1 MGERAVDDRWATG
14 QLIGA
19 SRARRALARFNSD
32 VGKAAAVA
40 VAYFVGAEIAFF
52 IGTLSDKIFAPF
64 WPPNI
69 ILFCALVLVPWKRW
83 WVYILAALPAH
94 VAAELGVG
102 MGALQLL
109 VAFATNV
116 SVAVLNAAA
125 AQRFVGEQPWFSDVR
140 KTWLYVL
147 ITALASPAIVALA
160 GAFVPILGGGSIED
174 FGLHWT
180 QWFASNSLGSLA
192 LGPIVLI
199 LLADA
204 SLPSRPALRTIE
216 AVVIGAALVV
226 VCAVAFEV
234 SAGTFESGFLPAL
247 LYSPLPLIL
256 WSAVR
261 FGSRGASGAV
271 LIVSAALI
279 WRALNGPSL
288 FIAGD
293 PETNVFAL
301 QVFLIGLAIPVILLG
316 AAVEEARRAER
327 TTRDSE
333 EQISFAATSA
343 NIGLWQ
349 HNLRTGDFWAT
360 DHCRRMFGLPA
371 DAPLSWKT
379 IGNVVHPDDRDM
391 LKDAMLAATQ
401 YSMPAE
407 CEFRAVLPD
416 GTTRWMSARAHA
428 AYDDEHGPVRLSGL
442 VADITA
448 RKTAEHQIELQRREL
463 AHLTRVSVVGELS
476 GAIAHE
482 LNQPLTAILANA
494 QASRRILAKEAPNL
508 GDVANALDDIEQASS
523 HAAEVIAR
531 VRRLLKKSD
540 SRLELVDV
548 NELFRSTL
556 KLLHSELIGRRI
568 RVHLDLAE
576 NLPLALGDPVE
587 LQQVLLNLVMN
598 ASDAMSSTATRRRV
612 LTLTTRTS
620 KEGSVEGVV
629 SDQGRGIAP
638 DQQGRLFEPF
648 YTTKEHG
655 LGLGLSICSTII
667 KSHGGDLRI
676 VNNETGGARAIFVLP
691 AYKAMAAA
699 K

>member
-1 MGERAVDDRWATG
+1 MRTSAGFF
-14 QLIGA
+14 Q
-19 SRARRALARFNSD
+19 RALARFNSD
-32 VGKAAAVA
+32 IGKPVAVA

-52 IGTLSDKIFAPF
+52 VGTLSDKIFAPF

-69 ILFCALVLVPWKRW
+69 VLFCALVLVPPRRW
-83 WVYILAALPAH
+83 WLYILAAFPAH
-94 VAAELGVG
+94 VIAELGIG
-102 MGALQLL
+102 MDASQLL

-116 SVAVLNAAA
+116 LVAVLNAAA
-125 AQRFVGEQPWFSDVR
+125 ARRFVGEQPWFCDVR

-147 ITALASPAIVALA
+147 ITALASPAIVALG
-160 GAFVPILGGGSIED
+160 GAFVPILGGGSLDD
-174 FGLHWT
+174 FGLHWM

-192 LGPIVLI
+192 LGPVVLI
-199 LLADA
+199 LLADT
-204 SLPSRPALRTIE
+204 PSPFVPALRTIE

-226 VCAVAFEV
+226 VCTVAFEV

-271 LIVSAALI
+271 LIVSAVLI

-301 QVFLIGLAIPVILLG
+301 QVFLISLAIPVILLG
-316 AAVEEARRAER
+316 AAVEQARRAER

-349 HNLRTGDFWAT
+349 HDLIAGDFWAT

-371 DAPLSWKT
+371 DAPLTWDA
-379 IGNVVHPDDRDM
+379 IGSAVHPDDRDM
-391 LKDAMLAATQ
+391 LKDAMRAATR
-401 YSMPAE
+401 SSLPAE
-407 CEFRAVLPD
+407 CEFRVVLA
-416 GTTRWMSARAHA
+416 GGETRWMAARAHA
-428 AYDDEHGPVRLSGL
+428 AHDDEHGPVQLSGL
-442 VADITA
+442 VADITE
-448 RKTAEHQIELQRREL
+448 RKTAESQIELQRREL

-494 QASRRILAKEAPNL
+494 QASQRILAREAPDL
-508 GDVANALDDIEQASS
+508 ADVASAIDDIEQASS
-523 HAAEVIAR
+523 RAGEVISR
-531 VRRLLKKSD
+531 VRRLLKKSE
-540 SRLELVDV
+540 SRFELVDV

-556 KLLHSELIGRRI
+556 KLLHSELIARRI
-568 RVHLDLAE
+568 SVSLDLAE
-576 NLPLALGDPVE
+576 DLPMAIGDPVE

-598 ASDAMSSTATRRRV
+598 ASDAMSSIATRKRL
-612 LTLTTRTS
+612 LTLTTRTT
-620 KEGSVEGVV
+620 KDGFVEGVV
-629 SDQGRGIAP
+629 SDQGRGVAP
-638 DQQGRLFEPF
+638 DQQGRLFQPF

-655 LGLGLSICSTII
+655 LGLGLSICSSII
-667 KSHGGDLRI
+667 NSHGGDLRI
-676 VNNETGGARAIFVLP
+676 VNNESGGARAVVVLP
-691 AYKAMAAA
+691 AHKAMVAAQ
-699 K
+699 

>member
-1 MGERAVDDRWATG
+1 MSTS
-14 QLIGA
+14 A
-19 SRARRALARFNSD
+19 SLLRRLLARLNND
-32 VGKAAAVA
+32 LRKPVAVA

-69 ILFCALVLVPWKRW
+69 VLFCALVLVPWKRW
-83 WVYILAALPAH
+83 WLYILAAFPAH
-94 VAAELGVG
+94 IAAELGVG
-102 MGALQLL
+102 MDAPQLFI
-109 VAFATNV
+109 AFLTNV
-116 SVAVLNAAA
+116 LVAVLNAAA
-125 AQRFVGEQPWFSDVR
+125 MQRFVGPLPWFCEVR
-140 KTWLYVL
+140 KTWFYVS
-147 ITALASPAIVALA
+147 ITALATPAIVGLG
-160 GAFVPILGGGSIED
+160 GAFVPVLGGGSLDD
-174 FGLHWT
+174 FGLYWM
-180 QWFASNSLGSLA
+180 QWFASNSLGALA
-192 LGPIVLI
+192 LGPVALM
-199 LLADA
+199 LLADVPR
-204 SLPSRPALRTIE
+204 SFPSAPAFRKVE
-216 AVVIGAALVV
+216 AAVLGTTLVA

-234 SAGTFESGFLPAL
+234 SAGTVESGFLPAL

-261 FGSRGASGAV
+261 FGSSGASGAV

-316 AAVEEARRAER
+316 AAIEQARHAER

-349 HNLRTGDFWAT
+349 YNLVTGDLWGT
-360 DHCRRMFGLPA
+360 EHCRRMFGLPA
-371 DAPLSWKT
+371 DAALDWDV
-379 IGNVVHPDDRDM
+379 IGNAIHPDDRDM
-391 LKDAMLAATQ
+391 LKDAMSAATR
-401 YSMPAE
+401 SSVPAE
-407 CEFRAVLPD
+407 CEFRVVLPD
-416 GTTRWMSARAHA
+416 QQIRWMTARAHA
-428 AYDDEHGPVRLSGL
+428 SYDEEGSPVRLSGL
-442 VADITA
+442 VADVTA
-448 RKTAEHQIELQRREL
+448 RKAAEHQIELQRQEL

-494 QASRRILAKEAPNL
+494 QAARRMLANRAPNFSDL
-508 GDVANALDDIEQASS
+508 ADALDDIVQADSRAS
-523 HAAEVIAR
+523 EVISR
-531 VRRLLKKSD
+531 VRRLLRKGG
-540 SRLELVDV
+540 SRFEPVDV

-576 NLPLALGDPVE
+576 DLPLAIGDPVE
-587 LQQVLLNLVMN
+587 LQQVLLNLMMN

-612 LTLTTRTS
+612 LTLTTRMT
-620 KEGSVEGVV
+620 KEGFVEGVV
-629 SDQGRGIAP
+629 SDHGRGIATE
-638 DQQGRLFEPF
+638 QQGHLFEPF

-667 KSHGGDLRI
+667 NAHGGELRI
-676 VNNETGGARAIFVLP
+676 VNNQTGGARATFVVP
-691 AYKAMAAA
+691 TQFPTQGTMVAA

>member
-1 MGERAVDDRWATG
+1 MSMS
-14 QLIGA
+14 A
-19 SRARRALARFNSD
+19 SPLQHTLARFNSD
-32 VGKAAAVA
+32 IGKAVVVA

-69 ILFCALVLVPWKRW
+69 VLFCALVLVAPNRW
-83 WVYILAALPAH
+83 WLYILAAFPAH
-94 VAAELGVG
+94 IVAELGIG
-102 MGALQLL
+102 MDAPQLL

-116 SVAVLNAAA
+116 LVAVLNAAA
-125 AQRFVGEQPWFSDVR
+125 AQRFVGEQPWFCDVR

-147 ITALASPAIVALA
+147 ITAFASPAIAALG
-160 GAFVPILGGGSIED
+160 GAFVPILGGGSLEE
-174 FGLHWT
+174 FGLHWM
-180 QWFASNSLGSLA
+180 QWFASNSLGALA
-192 LGPIVLI
+192 LGPIALI
-199 LLADA
+199 LLADT
-204 SLPSRPALRTIE
+204 PSRSVPALRTVE
-216 AVVIGAALVV
+216 AVVIGTALVV
-226 VCAVAFEV
+226 VCTVAFEV
-234 SAGTFESGFLPAL
+234 SAGTFESVFLPAL

-271 LIVSAALI
+271 LIVSAVLI

-316 AAVEEARRAER
+316 AAVEQARRAER

-349 HNLRTGDFWAT
+349 HNLVSGDIWAT
-360 DHCRRMFGLPA
+360 EHCRTMLGLRA
-371 DAPLSWKT
+371 DAALNWET
-379 IGNVVHPDDRDM
+379 IGNVIHPDDRDM
-391 LKDAMLAATQ
+391 LKDAMRAATH
-401 YSMPAE
+401 SSVPAE
-407 CEFRAVLPD
+407 CEFRIILPD
-416 GTTRWMSARAHA
+416 GETRWMAARAHA
-428 AYDDEHGPVRLSGL
+428 AHDDEHGPVQLSGL
-442 VADITA
+442 VADITE

-494 QASRRILAKEAPNL
+494 QASQRILAKGAPNL
-508 GDVANALDDIEQASS
+508 ADVASALDDIEQASS
-523 HAAEVIAR
+523 RAGEVISR
-531 VRRLLKKSD
+531 VRRLLKKSE
-540 SRLELVDV
+540 SRFELVDI
-548 NELFRSTL
+548 NDLFRSTL
-556 KLLHSELIGRRI
+556 KLLDSELIARRI
-568 RVHLDLAE
+568 SVCLDLAE
-576 NLPLALGDPVE
+576 DIPMAVGDPVE
-587 LQQVLLNLVMN
+587 LQQVLLNLMMN
-598 ASDAMSSTATRRRV
+598 ASDAMSSMATRRRL
-612 LTLTTRTS
+612 LTLTTRT
-620 KEGSVEGVV
+620 KEGFVEGVV

-638 DQQGRLFEPF
+638 DQQGRLFDPF

-667 KSHGGDLRI
+667 NSHGGDLRI
-676 VNNETGGARAIFVLP
+676 VNNEAGGARAVFVLP
-691 AYKAMAAA
+691 ANRAMVAA